1 MCIIKW
7 FRLYNEIIDDPKA
20 AKMTPK
26 EFRFFIYLLCLASEC
41 EENGVIPF
49 SQKDISWRLRTP
61 EKETNL
67 YLNKLKE
74 LNIITENPLI
84 SFINW
89 DKRQY
94 KSDSSKE
101 RVRRYREKE
110 CNVTVTPVVTPPE
123 QSRTETEQKENKK
136 RLFNEKEFEVFYL
149 AYPNHKGK
157 KEALEKWKKLIK
169 NNELPELSIVLLAI
183 EKQKLWRQN
192 ANGEFRPEWKNPATW
207 LNKGCWEDETNIEN
221 QKESEPNNYQPSIED
236 ILS

>member
-1 MCIIKW
+1 MKW

-136 RLFNEKEFEVFYL
+136 RLFNEKEFEVFYS

-157 KEALEKWKKLIK
+157 KETLERWRKLVK
-169 NNELPELSIVLLAI
+169 TDELPELPILLTAI
-183 EKQKLWRQN
+183 KKQIAWRKN
-192 ANGEFRPEWKNPATW
+192 ANGEFRPEWKHPATW
-207 LNKGCWEDETNIEN
+207 LNKGCWEDEVIIKNR
-221 QKESEPNNYQPSIED
+221 QEPNGYQPP
-236 ILS
+236 LSEVLG